1 MYHYSLDKSV
11 DDFTIAMD
19 YVPWQNFQ
27 KISENLEDAYREGTI
42 FPELIKP
49 FMGRRCMNGK

>member
-11 DDFTIAMD
+11 DDFTIAMA

-49 FMGRRCMNGK
+49 FMGRRCINGK

>member
-1 MYHYSLDKSV
+1 MYHYSLDNSV
-11 DDFTIAMD
+11 DDFTIAMA

-27 KISENLEDAYREGTI
+27 KICENLEDAYKDGTI

-49 FMGRRCMNGK
+49 FMGRRCFNGK

>member
-1 MYHYSLDKSV
+1 MYQYSLEKHK
-11 DDFTIAMD
+11 DDFTIAMA

-27 KISENLEDAYREGTI
+27 KICENLEDAYRDGTI

-49 FMGRRCMNGK
+49 FMGRRHVHGK

>member
-11 DDFTIAMD
+11 DDFTIAMA
-19 YVPWQNFQ
+19 YVPWQSFQ
-27 KISENLEDAYREGTI
+27 KIYENLEEAYKDGTI

-49 FMGRRCMNGK
+49 FTGRRCMNGK